1 MTTKRAWAAILLVAA
16 GCSDDGAPNVAGWED
31 VSDVELPCDVAAAPC
46 RSAIFQRVALLR
58 SQPEAELPP
67 IRIITRADYVSE
79 LEAGLDTSPESP
91 RTTRFSN
98 ALGLLG
104 LLERSQSLAV
114 ADSAASAERVLA
126 YYNHASDDI
135 TLIAENATDEEDGS
149 YTLAHELTHALQDQR
164 ENLTEVDRKYITSTD
179 SMVAVDALVEGEAM
193 WTSIRFLSSI
203 RDRTPKRTNTDTYF
217 GGWIDSTLSDIA
229 DSGSPW
235 VVAQQLLPYG
245 FGGLRVSHVWFD
257 DGGTR
262 AVASLY
268 RTAGVTFARWVEA
281 SSVQKP
287 QDLACTPPTASAG
300 GQSREV
306 YDSFGM
312 PGLIALYAGLGHSA
326 EELLDLAN
334 GWRGDWLATYA
345 PKAADST
352 DTAIGWRIA
361 LASSGQA
368 MELAAEVEDKLG
380 LHTEVSGQELL
391 IVGGTTDE
399 LQAELANTLA
409 CTPATR
415 VAQSAVPGS
424 PNPVQALARS
434 PRHVLFRRN

>member
-1 MTTKRAWAAILLVAA
+1 MKSSRALAVLALTAA
-16 GCSDDGAPNVAGWED
+16 GCSDDGAPPVAGWED
-31 VSDVELPCDVAAAPC
+31 VSDVELPCDVAEAPC

-58 SQPEAELPP
+58 SQPEAELPQ
-67 IRIITRADYVSE
+67 IRIITRADYVDE
-79 LEAGLDTSPESP
+79 LEAGLDNSPENP

-104 LLERSQSLAV
+104 LIERTQSLAQ

-135 TLIAENATDEEDGS
+135 TLIAENADDKEDGS

-257 DGGTR
+257 EGGTR
-262 AVASLY
+262 AVASLF
-268 RTAGVTFARWVEA
+268 RSAGVTFARWVE
-281 SSVQKP
+281 SSTVQKP
-287 QDLACTPPTASAG
+287 QDFACTPPTASAG
-300 GQSREV
+300 SQPREV

-312 PGLIALYAGLGHSA
+312 PGLIALYAALDHSA
-326 EELLDLAN
+326 EELLDLAV

-361 LASSGQA
+361 LASTGQA
-368 MELAAEVEDKLG
+368 QELADEVASKLG

-391 IVGGTTDE
+391 IIGGTTPDLE
-399 LQAELANTLA
+399 AELVDTLA
-409 CTPATR
+409 CSAGSA
-415 VAQSAVPGS
+415 VAQNAVSSAVGPAH
-424 PNPVQALARS
+424 ALPRD
-434 PRHVLFRRN
+434 PRHVFLSGN